1 MGANTTRWLV
11 IFITSTLNKLRR
23 YILKAIII
31 SALALTLSA
40 CGTLPEATQPKQV
53 SLNFSAQINGQAF
66 ECGKSYANV
75 GATRSTITPSDFRMY
90 VSEVN
95 LLRQD
100 GSSVPV
106 QLTQDGVWQYQNV
119 ALIDFENGTGPCRNG
134 TSATNTSV
142 RGTVPT
148 GDYVGVVLTVGVP
161 FAQNH
166 QDPTVAP
173 APLNST
179 AMFWNWQGGYKFI
192 KFDTTSSGISEQ
204 KPATANAM
212 GPVTRYSV
220 HLGSTACAGESRTK
234 APSACQNPNR
244 IVVSLPH
251 FDLAKNTVVLD
262 MGAVL
267 AQANVDVNAKGTSPG
282 CMSFLKDADCP
293 PVMNA
298 LGLAYDG
305 VAASGPQ
312 RLLSK
317 R

>member
-1 MGANTTRWLV
+1 MPTLHINTETHQE
-11 IFITSTLNKLRR
+11 TLMKKLF
-23 YILKAIII
+23 LTAAAM
-31 SALALTLSA
+31 ALAA
-40 CGTLPEATQPKQV
+40 CSTVPNSPKTAQV
-53 SLNFSAQINGQAF
+53 SLNFAAQINGQPFA
-66 ECGKSYANV
+66 CGQRYDGV
-75 GATRSTITPSDFRMY
+75 GTTRSSITPSDFRMY
-90 VSEVN
+90 VSEVK

-100 GSSVPV
+100 GSAVPV
-106 QLTQDGVWQYQNV
+106 QLAQDGIWQHQNV

-134 TSATNTSV
+134 TTATNTAV
-142 RGTVPT
+142 RGQVPA
-148 GDYVGVVLTVGVP
+148 GDYVGVELTVGVP

-192 KFDTTSSGISEQ
+192 KFDTTSSGISTD
-204 KPATANAM
+204 KPAAPNAM

-220 HLGSTACAGESRTK
+220 HLGSTACAGDSKTQ

-244 IVVSLPH
+244 MTVRLNP
-251 FDLAKNTVVLD
+251 FDLAKNTVVVD

-282 CMSFLKDADCP
+282 CMSFPKDADCT

-305 VAASGPQ
+305 VAAAGAQ
-312 RLLSK
+312 RLLSL

>member
-1 MGANTTRWLV
+1 MK
-11 IFITSTLNKLRR
+11 IFAIT
-23 YILKAIII
+23 AA
-31 SALALTLSA
+31 ALALAA
-40 CGTLPEATQPKQV
+40 CSTAPSTPKTAQV
-53 SLNFSAQINGQAF
+53 SLNFAAQINGQPFA
-66 ECGKSYANV
+66 CGQRYDGV
-75 GATRSTITPSDFRMY
+75 GTTGSSITPSDFRMY
-90 VSEVN
+90 VSEVK

-100 GSSVPV
+100 GSAVPV
-106 QLTQDGVWQYQNV
+106 QLAQDGIWQHQNV

-134 TSATNTSV
+134 TTATNTAV
-142 RGTVPT
+142 RGQVPA
-148 GDYVGVVLTVGVP
+148 GDYVGVELTVGVP

-192 KFDTTSSGISEQ
+192 KFDTTSSGISTD
-204 KPATANAM
+204 KPAAPNAM

-220 HLGSTACAGESRTK
+220 HLGSTACAGDSKTQ

-244 IVVSLPH
+244 MTVRLNQ
-251 FDLAKNTVVLD
+251 FDLAKNTVVVD

-293 PVMNA
+293 PVMSA

-305 VAASGPQ
+305 VAAAGAQ
-312 RLLSK
+312 RLVSQ

>member
-1 MGANTTRWLV
+1 MKNIYLMAAA
-11 IFITSTLNKLRR
+11 TL
-23 YILKAIII
+23 A
-31 SALALTLSA
+31 LSA
-40 CGTLPEATQPKQV
+40 CGSIPGTPPTTPVA
-53 SLNFSAQINGQAF
+53 LNFAAQINGQPFA
-66 ECGKSYANV
+66 CGERYTQV
-75 GATRSTITPSDFRMY
+75 GSTRSAITPSDFRMY
-90 VSEVN
+90 VSEVHLIN
-95 LLRQD
+95 RQ
-100 GSSVPV
+100 GQRVPV
-106 QLTQDGVWQYQNV
+106 ALTQDGVWQHQSV
-119 ALIDFENGTGPCRNG
+119 TLIDFENGSGPCRNG
-134 TSATNTSV
+134 TAATNTAV
-142 RGTVPT
+142 RGQVPA
-148 GDYVGVVLTVGVP
+148 GDYTGVELTVGVP

-192 KFDTTSSGISEQ
+192 KFDTASSGISEQ
-204 KPATANAM
+204 QPAASNAM
-212 GPVTRYSV
+212 GAVTRYSV
-220 HLGSTACAGESRTK
+220 HLGSTACAGDSKTK

-244 IVVSLPH
+244 VTARLDG
-251 FDLAKNTVVLD
+251 FDLAKNTVLVD

-293 PVMNA
+293 PVMSA

-312 RLLSK
+312 RLLSM

>member
-1 MGANTTRWLV
+1 MKQL
-11 IFITSTLNKLRR
+11 
-23 YILKAIII
+23 II
-31 SALALTLSA
+31 AVAALTLAA
-40 CGTLPEATQPKQV
+40 CNTVPTAPKTAQV
-53 SLNFSAQINGQAF
+53 SLNFAAQINGQPFA
-66 ECGKSYANV
+66 CGKRYDGV
-75 GATRSTITPSDFRMY
+75 GTTRSSITPSDFRMY
-90 VSEVN
+90 VSEIK

-100 GSSVPV
+100 GSAVAV
-106 QLTQDGVWQYQNV
+106 QLTQDGIWQHQNV

-134 TSATNTSV
+134 TTATNTAV
-142 RGTVPT
+142 RGQVPA
-148 GDYVGVVLTVGVP
+148 GDYVGVELTVGVP
-161 FAQNH
+161 FALNH

-192 KFDTTSSGISEQ
+192 KFDTTSSGISTD
-204 KPATANAM
+204 KPAAPNAM

-220 HLGSTACAGESRTK
+220 HLGSTACAGDSKTQ
-234 APSACQNPNR
+234 APSSCQNPNR
-244 IVVSLPH
+244 MTVRLNQ
-251 FDLAKNTVVLD
+251 FDLAKNTVVVD

-293 PVMNA
+293 PVMSA

-305 VAASGPQ
+305 VAAAGAQ
-312 RLLSK
+312 RLLFQ

>member
-1 MGANTTRWLV
+1 MPARHINIETHQETFMKQR
-11 IFITSTLNKLRR
+11 FIT
-23 YILKAIII
+23 AA
-31 SALALTLSA
+31 ALALAA
-40 CGTLPEATQPKQV
+40 CSTVPNAPKTAQV
-53 SLNFSAQINGQAF
+53 SLNFAAQINGQPFA
-66 ECGKSYANV
+66 CGQRYDGV
-75 GATRSTITPSDFRMY
+75 GTTRSSITPSDFRMY
-90 VSEVN
+90 VSEVK

-100 GSSVPV
+100 GSAVPV
-106 QLTQDGVWQYQNV
+106 QLAQDGIWQHQNV

-134 TSATNTSV
+134 TTATNTAV
-142 RGTVPT
+142 RGQVPA
-148 GDYVGVVLTVGVP
+148 GDYVGVELTVGVP

-192 KFDTTSSGISEQ
+192 KFDTTSSGISTD
-204 KPATANAM
+204 KPAAPNAM

-220 HLGSTACAGESRTK
+220 HLGSTACAGDSKTQ
-234 APSACQNPNR
+234 APSACQNSNR
-244 IVVSLPH
+244 MTVRLNQ
-251 FDLAKNTVVLD
+251 FDLAKNTVVVD

-293 PVMNA
+293 PVMSA

-305 VAASGPQ
+305 VAAAGAQ
-312 RLLSK
+312 CLLSQ

>member
-1 MGANTTRWLV
+1 MK
-11 IFITSTLNKLRR
+11 IFAIT
-23 YILKAIII
+23 AA
-31 SALALTLSA
+31 ALALAA
-40 CGTLPEATQPKQV
+40 CSTAPSTPKTAQV
-53 SLNFSAQINGQAF
+53 SLNFAAQINGQPFA
-66 ECGKSYANV
+66 CGQRYDGV
-75 GATRSTITPSDFRMY
+75 GTTGSSITPSDFRMY
-90 VSEVN
+90 VSEVK

-100 GSSVPV
+100 GSAVPV
-106 QLTQDGVWQYQNV
+106 QLAQDGIWQHQNV

-134 TSATNTSV
+134 TTATNTAV
-142 RGTVPT
+142 RGQVPA
-148 GDYVGVVLTVGVP
+148 GDYVGVELTVGVP

-192 KFDTTSSGISEQ
+192 KFDTTSSGISTD
-204 KPATANAM
+204 KPAAPNAM

-220 HLGSTACAGESRTK
+220 HLGSTACAGDSKTQ

-244 IVVSLPH
+244 MTVRLNQ
-251 FDLAKNTVVLD
+251 FDLAKNTVVVD

-305 VAASGPQ
+305 VAAAGAQ
-312 RLLSK
+312 RLVSQ

>member
-1 MGANTTRWLV
+1 MKQL
-11 IFITSTLNKLRR
+11 
-23 YILKAIII
+23 II
-31 SALALTLSA
+31 AVAALTLAA
-40 CGTLPEATQPKQV
+40 CNTVQTAPKTAQV
-53 SLNFSAQINGQAF
+53 SLNFAAQINGQPF
-66 ECGKSYANV
+66 SCGQRYDGV
-75 GATRSTITPSDFRMY
+75 GTTRSSITPSDFRMY
-90 VSEVN
+90 VSEVK

-100 GSSVPV
+100 GSAVPV
-106 QLTQDGVWQYQNV
+106 QLTQDGIWQHQNV

-134 TSATNTSV
+134 TTATNTAV
-142 RGTVPT
+142 RGQVPA
-148 GDYVGVVLTVGVP
+148 GDYVGVELTVGVP
-161 FAQNH
+161 FALNH

-192 KFDTTSSGISEQ
+192 KFDTTSSGISTD
-204 KPATANAM
+204 KPAAPNAM

-220 HLGSTACAGESRTK
+220 HLGSTACAGDSKTQ
-234 APSACQNPNR
+234 APSSCQNPNR
-244 IVVSLPH
+244 MTVRLNQ
-251 FDLAKNTVVLD
+251 FDLAKNTVVVD

-293 PVMNA
+293 PVMSA

-305 VAASGPQ
+305 VAAVGAQ
-312 RLLSK
+312 RLLSQ

>member
-1 MGANTTRWLV
+1 MSALHINTETHQETFMKKL
-11 IFITSTLNKLRR
+11 FIT
-23 YILKAIII
+23 AA
-31 SALALTLSA
+31 ALALAA
-40 CGTLPEATQPKQV
+40 CSTMPDAPKTAQV
-53 SLNFSAQINGQAF
+53 SLNFAAQINGQPFA
-66 ECGKSYANV
+66 CGQRYDGV
-75 GATRSTITPSDFRMY
+75 GTTRSSITPSDFRMY
-90 VSEVN
+90 VSEVK

-100 GSSVPV
+100 GSAVPV
-106 QLTQDGVWQYQNV
+106 QLTQDGVWQHQNV
-119 ALIDFENGTGPCRNG
+119 ALLDFEDGTGPCRNG
-134 TSATNTSV
+134 TTATNTAV
-142 RGTVPT
+142 RGQVPA
-148 GDYVGVVLTVGVP
+148 GDYVGVELTVGVP

-204 KPATANAM
+204 RPAAANVM

-220 HLGSTACAGESRTK
+220 HLGSTACAGESKTQ

-244 IVVSLPH
+244 VTVRLNQ
-251 FDLAKNTVVLD
+251 FDLAKNTVVVD

-282 CMSFLKDADCP
+282 CMSFPKDGDCP

-305 VAASGPQ
+305 VPASGAQ
-312 RLLSK
+312 RLLSQ

>member
-1 MGANTTRWLV
+1 MK
-11 IFITSTLNKLRR
+11 KLF
-23 YILKAIII
+23 LTAA
-31 SALALTLSA
+31 ALALAA
-40 CGTLPEATQPKQV
+40 CSTVPNSPKTAQV
-53 SLNFSAQINGQAF
+53 SLNFAAQINGQPFA
-66 ECGKSYANV
+66 CGQRYDGV
-75 GATRSTITPSDFRMY
+75 GTTRSSITPSDFRMY
-90 VSEVN
+90 VSEVK

-100 GSSVPV
+100 GSAVPV
-106 QLTQDGVWQYQNV
+106 QLAQDGIWQHQNV

-134 TSATNTSV
+134 TTATNTAV
-142 RGTVPT
+142 RGQVPA
-148 GDYVGVVLTVGVP
+148 GNYVGVELTVGVP

-192 KFDTTSSGISEQ
+192 KFDTTSSGINDQ
-204 KPATANAM
+204 QPAGANAM

-220 HLGSTACAGESRTK
+220 HLGSTACASESRTQ

-244 IVVSLPH
+244 MTVRLNQ
-251 FDLAKNTVVLD
+251 FDLAKNTVVVD

-282 CMSFLKDADCP
+282 CMSFPKDADCTH
-293 PVMNA
+293 VMNA

-305 VAASGPQ
+305 VPANGAQ

>member
-1 MGANTTRWLV
+1 MK
-11 IFITSTLNKLRR
+11 IFAIT
-23 YILKAIII
+23 AA
-31 SALALTLSA
+31 ALALAA
-40 CGTLPEATQPKQV
+40 CSTAPSTPKTAQV
-53 SLNFSAQINGQAF
+53 SLNFAAQINGQPFA
-66 ECGKSYANV
+66 CGQRYDGV
-75 GATRSTITPSDFRMY
+75 GTTRSSITPSDFRMY
-90 VSEVN
+90 VSEVK

-100 GSSVPV
+100 GSAIPV
-106 QLTQDGVWQYQNV
+106 QLAQDGIWQHQNV

-134 TSATNTSV
+134 TTATNTAV
-142 RGTVPT
+142 RGQVPA
-148 GDYVGVVLTVGVP
+148 GNYVGVELTVGVP

-192 KFDTTSSGISEQ
+192 KFDTTSSGINDQ
-204 KPATANAM
+204 QPAGANAM

-220 HLGSTACAGESRTK
+220 RLGSTACASESRTQ

-244 IVVSLPH
+244 MTVRLNQ
-251 FDLAKNTVVLD
+251 FDLAKNTVVVD

-282 CMSFLKDADCP
+282 CMSFPKDADCT

-305 VAASGPQ
+305 VPANGAQ

>member
-1 MGANTTRWLV
+1 MKKL
-11 IFITSTLNKLRR
+11 FIT
-23 YILKAIII
+23 AA
-31 SALALTLSA
+31 ALALAA
-40 CGTLPEATQPKQV
+40 CSTVPNAPKTAQV
-53 SLNFSAQINGQAF
+53 SLNFAAQINGQSFA
-66 ECGKSYANV
+66 CGQRYDGV
-75 GATRSTITPSDFRMY
+75 GTTRSSITPSDFRMY
-90 VSEVN
+90 VSEVK

-100 GSSVPV
+100 GSAVPV
-106 QLTQDGVWQYQNV
+106 QLAQDGIWQHQNV

-134 TSATNTSV
+134 TTATNTAV
-142 RGTVPT
+142 RGQVPA
-148 GDYVGVVLTVGVP
+148 GDYVGVELTVGVP

-192 KFDTTSSGISEQ
+192 KFDTTSSGISTE
-204 KPATANAM
+204 KPAAPNAM

-220 HLGSTACAGESRTK
+220 HLGSTACAGDSKTQ

-244 IVVSLPH
+244 MTVRLNP
-251 FDLAKNTVVLD
+251 FDLAKNTVVVD

-282 CMSFLKDADCP
+282 CMSFPKDADCT

-298 LGLAYDG
+298 LGLVYDG
-305 VAASGPQ
+305 VPANGAQ
-312 RLLSK
+312 RLLSQ

>member
-1 MGANTTRWLV
+1 MKKTLLVTSLAGLLVACSTVTTGPSSKQN
-11 IFITSTLNKLRR
+11 IA
-23 YILKAIII
+23 LKFA
-31 SALALTLSA
+31 A
-40 CGTLPEATQPKQV
+40 E
-53 SLNFSAQINGQAF
+53 INGQPF

-75 GATRSTITPSDFRMY
+75 GTTRSTITPSDFRMY
-90 VSEVN
+90 VSEIK
-95 LLRQD
+95 LLRHD
-100 GSSVPV
+100 GSTVPV
-106 QLTQDGVWQYQNV
+106 QLAQDGVWQQQSV
-119 ALIDFENGTGPCRNG
+119 ALLDFENGTGPCRNG
-134 TSATNTSV
+134 TEATNTSV
-142 RGTVPT
+142 RGQVPAGEYT
-148 GDYVGVVLTVGVP
+148 GVEITVGVP

-192 KFDTTSSGISEQ
+192 KFDTASSGISTD
-204 KPATANAM
+204 KPAAPTAM

-220 HLGSTACAGESRTK
+220 HLGSTACAGESKTQ

-244 IVVSLPH
+244 MTVRFDG
-251 FDLAKNTVVLD
+251 FDLRKNTVVAD

-282 CMSFLKDADCP
+282 CMSFPKDGDCP
-293 PVMNA
+293 PVMHA

-305 VAASGPQ
+305 VAAAGPQ

>member
-1 MGANTTRWLV
+1 
-11 IFITSTLNKLRR
+11 
-23 YILKAIII
+23 
-31 SALALTLSA
+31 
-40 CGTLPEATQPKQV
+40 
-53 SLNFSAQINGQAF
+53 
-66 ECGKSYANV
+66 
-75 GATRSTITPSDFRMY
+75 MY
-90 VSEVN
+90 VSEVK

-100 GSSVPV
+100 GSAVPV
-106 QLTQDGVWQYQNV
+106 QLAQDGIWQHQNV

-134 TSATNTSV
+134 TTATNTAV
-142 RGTVPT
+142 RGQVPA
-148 GDYVGVVLTVGVP
+148 GDYVGVELTVGVP

-192 KFDTTSSGISEQ
+192 KFDTTSSGISTD
-204 KPATANAM
+204 KPAAPNAM

-220 HLGSTACAGESRTK
+220 HLGSTACAGDSKTQ

-244 IVVSLPH
+244 MTVRLNQ
-251 FDLAKNTVVLD
+251 FDLAKNTVVVD

-298 LGLAYDG
+298 LGLAYDA
-305 VAASGPQ
+305 VAAAGPQ
-312 RLLSK
+312 RLLSQ

>member
-1 MGANTTRWLV
+1 MKQL
-11 IFITSTLNKLRR
+11 FIT
-23 YILKAIII
+23 AA
-31 SALALTLSA
+31 ALALAA
-40 CGTLPEATQPKQV
+40 CSTVPSTPKTAQV
-53 SLNFSAQINGQAF
+53 SLNFAAQINGQPFA
-66 ECGKSYANV
+66 CGQRYDGV
-75 GATRSTITPSDFRMY
+75 GTTRSSITPSDFRMY
-90 VSEVN
+90 VSEVK

-100 GSSVPV
+100 GSAVPV
-106 QLTQDGVWQYQNV
+106 QLTQDGIWQHQNV
-119 ALIDFENGTGPCRNG
+119 ALLDFENGTGPCRNG
-134 TSATNTSV
+134 TTATNTAV
-142 RGTVPT
+142 RGQVSV
-148 GDYVGVVLTVGVP
+148 GDYVGVELTVGVP

-192 KFDTTSSGISEQ
+192 KFDTTSSGISTD
-204 KPATANAM
+204 KPAAPNAM

-220 HLGSTACAGESRTK
+220 HLGSTACAGDSKTQ

-244 IVVSLPH
+244 MTVRLNQ
-251 FDLAKNTVVLD
+251 FDLAKNTVVVD

-282 CMSFLKDADCP
+282 CMSFPKDGDCP

-298 LGLAYDG
+298 LGMAYDG
-305 VAASGPQ
+305 VPANGAQ

>member
-1 MGANTTRWLV
+1 MFELENTMKNLFALT
-11 IFITSTLNKLRR
+11 
-23 YILKAIII
+23 
-31 SALALTLSA
+31 ALALTVSA
-40 CGTLPEATQPKQV
+40 CSTLPSPPTSQAVELKFA
-53 SLNFSAQINGQAF
+53 AQINGQPFA
-66 ECGKSYANV
+66 CGQRYEGV
-75 GATRSTITPSDFRMY
+75 GTTRSTITPSDFRMY
-90 VSEVN
+90 VSEVK
-95 LLRQD
+95 LVRQD
-100 GSSVPV
+100 GSTVPV
-106 QLTQDGVWQYQNV
+106 QLTQDGVWQLQSV
-119 ALIDFENGTGPCRNG
+119 ALLDFENGTGPCRNG
-134 TSATNTSV
+134 TEATNTSV
-142 RGTVPT
+142 RGQVPAGEYT
-148 GDYVGVVLTVGVP
+148 GVELTVGVP

-192 KFDTTSSGISEQ
+192 KFDTASSGISTD
-204 KPATANAM
+204 KPAAPTAM

-220 HLGSTACAGESRTK
+220 HLGSTACAGESKTQ

-244 IVVSLPH
+244 MTVRFDG
-251 FDLAKNTVVLD
+251 FDLRKNTVVAD

-282 CMSFLKDADCP
+282 CMSFPKDGDCP
-293 PVMNA
+293 PVMQA

-305 VAASGPQ
+305 VAAAGPQ

>member
-1 MGANTTRWLV
+1 MKKCIITAAALV
-11 IFITSTLNKLRR
+11 LAACSTVTN
-23 YILKAIII
+23 A
-31 SALALTLSA
+31 
-40 CGTLPEATQPKQV
+40 PKTAQV
-53 SLNFSAQINGQAF
+53 SLNFAAQINGQPFA
-66 ECGKSYANV
+66 CGQRYDGV
-75 GATRSTITPSDFRMY
+75 GTTRSSITPSDFRMY
-90 VSEVN
+90 VSEVK

-100 GSSVPV
+100 GSTVPV
-106 QLTQDGVWQYQNV
+106 QLTQDGVWQYQDV

-134 TSATNTSV
+134 TVSTNTAV
-142 RGTVPT
+142 RGQVPA
-148 GDYVGVVLTVGVP
+148 GDYVGVELTVGVP

-192 KFDTTSSGISEQ
+192 KFDTASSGISDQ
-204 KPATANAM
+204 KPAGANAV

-220 HLGSTACAGESRTK
+220 HLGSTACAGESKTK
-234 APSACQNPNR
+234 APSACLNPNR
-244 IVVSLPH
+244 MTVRLSQ
-251 FDLAKNTVVLD
+251 FDLAKNTVVVD

-267 AQANVDVNAKGTSPG
+267 ANANVDVNAKGTSPG

-305 VAASGPQ
+305 VPATGAQS
-312 RLLSK
+312 LLSQ

>member
-1 MGANTTRWLV
+1 MKKL
-11 IFITSTLNKLRR
+11 FIT
-23 YILKAIII
+23 AA
-31 SALALTLSA
+31 ALALAA
-40 CGTLPEATQPKQV
+40 CSTVPNSPKTAQV
-53 SLNFSAQINGQAF
+53 SLNFAAQINGQPFA
-66 ECGKSYANV
+66 CGQRYDGV
-75 GATRSTITPSDFRMY
+75 GTTRSSIMPSDFRMY
-90 VSEVN
+90 VSEVK

-100 GSSVPV
+100 GSAVPV
-106 QLTQDGVWQYQNV
+106 QLAQDGIWQHQNV

-134 TSATNTSV
+134 TTATNTAV
-142 RGTVPT
+142 RGQVPA
-148 GDYVGVVLTVGVP
+148 GDYVGVELTVGVP

-192 KFDTTSSGISEQ
+192 KFDTTSSGISTDN
-204 KPATANAM
+204 PAAPNAM

-220 HLGSTACAGESRTK
+220 HLGSTACAGDSKTQ

-244 IVVSLPH
+244 MTVRLNQ
-251 FDLAKNTVVLD
+251 FDLAKNTVVVD

-282 CMSFLKDADCP
+282 CMSFPKDADCK
-293 PVMNA
+293 PVMSA

-305 VAASGPQ
+305 VAAAGPQ
-312 RLLSK
+312 RLVSQ

>member
-1 MGANTTRWLV
+1 MKQR
-11 IFITSTLNKLRR
+11 FIT
-23 YILKAIII
+23 AA
-31 SALALTLSA
+31 ALALAA
-40 CGTLPEATQPKQV
+40 CSTVPNAPKTAQV
-53 SLNFSAQINGQAF
+53 SLNFAAQINGQPFA
-66 ECGKSYANV
+66 CGQRYDGV
-75 GATRSTITPSDFRMY
+75 GTTRSSITPSDFRMY
-90 VSEVN
+90 VSEVK

-100 GSSVPV
+100 GIAVPV
-106 QLTQDGVWQYQNV
+106 QLTQDGIWQHQNV

-134 TSATNTSV
+134 TTATNTAV
-142 RGTVPT
+142 RGQVPA
-148 GDYVGVVLTVGVP
+148 GDYVGVELTVGVP

-192 KFDTTSSGISEQ
+192 KFDTTSSGISTD
-204 KPATANAM
+204 KPAAPNAM

-220 HLGSTACAGESRTK
+220 HLGSTACAGDSKTQ
-234 APSACQNPNR
+234 APSACQNSNR
-244 IVVSLPH
+244 MTVRLNQ
-251 FDLAKNTVVLD
+251 FDLAKNTVVVD

-293 PVMNA
+293 PVMSA

-305 VAASGPQ
+305 VAAAGAQ
-312 RLLSK
+312 RLVSQ

>member
-1 MGANTTRWLV
+1 MPTLHINTETHQETFMKQL
-11 IFITSTLNKLRR
+11 FIT
-23 YILKAIII
+23 AA
-31 SALALTLSA
+31 ALALAA
-40 CGTLPEATQPKQV
+40 CSTVPSTPKTAQV
-53 SLNFSAQINGQAF
+53 SLNFAAQINGQPFA
-66 ECGKSYANV
+66 CGQRYDGV
-75 GATRSTITPSDFRMY
+75 GTTRSSITPSDFRMY
-90 VSEVN
+90 VSEVK

-100 GSSVPV
+100 GSAVPV
-106 QLTQDGVWQYQNV
+106 QLTQDGIWQHQNV
-119 ALIDFENGTGPCRNG
+119 ALLDFENGTGPCRNG
-134 TSATNTSV
+134 TTATNTTV
-142 RGTVPT
+142 RGQVPA
-148 GDYVGVVLTVGVP
+148 GDYVGVELTVGVP

-192 KFDTTSSGISEQ
+192 KFDTTSSGISAD
-204 KPATANAM
+204 KPAAPTAM

-220 HLGSTACAGESRTK
+220 HLGSTACAGESKTQ

-244 IVVSLPH
+244 VTVRLNQ
-251 FDLAKNTVVLD
+251 FDLAKNTVVVD

-282 CMSFLKDADCP
+282 CMSFPKDGDCP

-305 VAASGPQ
+305 VPASGAQ
-312 RLLSK
+312 RLLSQ

>member
-1 MGANTTRWLV
+1 MKQL
-11 IFITSTLNKLRR
+11 
-23 YILKAIII
+23 II
-31 SALALTLSA
+31 AVAALTLAA
-40 CGTLPEATQPKQV
+40 CNTVQTAPKTAQV
-53 SLNFSAQINGQAF
+53 SLNFAAQINGQPFA
-66 ECGKSYANV
+66 CGQRYDGV
-75 GATRSTITPSDFRMY
+75 GTTRSSITPSDFRMY
-90 VSEVN
+90 VSEVK

-100 GSSVPV
+100 GSAVPV
-106 QLTQDGVWQYQNV
+106 QLAQDGIWQHQNV

-134 TSATNTSV
+134 TTATNTAV
-142 RGTVPT
+142 RGQVPA
-148 GDYVGVVLTVGVP
+148 GDYVGVELTVGVP
-161 FAQNH
+161 FALNH

-192 KFDTTSSGISEQ
+192 KFDTTSSGISTD
-204 KPATANAM
+204 KPAAPNAM

-220 HLGSTACAGESRTK
+220 HLGSTACAGDSKTQ
-234 APSACQNPNR
+234 APSSCQNPNR
-244 IVVSLPH
+244 MTVRLNQ
-251 FDLAKNTVVLD
+251 FDLPKNTVVVD

-293 PVMNA
+293 PVMSA

-305 VAASGPQ
+305 VAAAGAQ
-312 RLLSK
+312 RLLSQ

>member
-1 MGANTTRWLV
+1 MK
-11 IFITSTLNKLRR
+11 IFAIT
-23 YILKAIII
+23 AA
-31 SALALTLSA
+31 ALALAA
-40 CGTLPEATQPKQV
+40 CSTAPSTPKTAQV
-53 SLNFSAQINGQAF
+53 SLNFAAQINGQPFA
-66 ECGKSYANV
+66 CGQRYDGV
-75 GATRSTITPSDFRMY
+75 GTTRSSITPSDFRMY
-90 VSEVN
+90 VSEVK

-100 GSSVPV
+100 GSAVPV
-106 QLTQDGVWQYQNV
+106 QLAQDGIWQHQNV

-134 TSATNTSV
+134 TTATNTAV
-142 RGTVPT
+142 RGQVPA
-148 GDYVGVVLTVGVP
+148 GDYVGVELTVGVP

-192 KFDTTSSGISEQ
+192 KFDTTSSGISTD
-204 KPATANAM
+204 KPAAPNAM
-212 GPVTRYSV
+212 GPVTRYSL
-220 HLGSTACAGESRTK
+220 HLGSTACAGDSKTQ

-244 IVVSLPH
+244 MTVRLNQ
-251 FDLAKNTVVLD
+251 FDLAKNTVVVD

-293 PVMNA
+293 PVMSA

-305 VAASGPQ
+305 VAAAGAQ
-312 RLLSK
+312 RLVSQ